1 MGDYV
6 VGGNWLTY
14 ATKRPLNITFKRKQN
29 PLHAKPEVISK
40 LKSPTKHAPKLEV
53 KSKLKSPAKAKP
65 SPPPRNPILRTDKHA
80 PPPANLKPKAPKL
93 KASDVTKSDQGD
105 CSGSEERDGSGSEEE
120 GDEEE
125 DEKEGDEEEDKEKG
139 DEEDDEEEGED
150 KEDAIVKDEEYEE
163 EEEEKVSEEE
173 EEEEEEEDIKDKRL
187 GRKNERRILKPS
199 FFKRQK
205 PCEEDDKGGKKEGS
219 KVVPSSFFH
228 AIRDAKV
235 SMKRFMEDIGFS
247 AFHSVN
253 IDTLPNR
260 SKFVVKRLLI
270 IKPYNFTLKQES
282 SRREDDEFLTS
293 YLFANVMVKKTHE
306 GIGKSLVVRRIH
318 EDTNIAELTGVI
330 FISPCPAISHD
341 PNTDSD
347 IYNGSIAF
355 LILLYLD
362 STKFDCVPIIRS
374 RPAIKNW
381 STKNM
386 RTRQDLEIE
395 DEAFVKLE
403 FYGEWSENET
413 VEAEGF
419 CEYASVLPHTD
430 KKIICE
436 MIEEKLSSI
445 SKEKAEVETLLRDAN
460 KEFLNDDNVKQ
471 LFEQYKGFF
480 KETVLLEEAN
490 AQKAPQNVKPK
501 PVVVNIK
508 EAAEKPKP
516 AENVKE
522 LAEKANELA
531 EKSQKAPQNV
541 KPKLAAVKTKEAVE
555 KPKPAA
561 ENVKELAEKP
571 KEPDGDDYQVGNI
584 DWVGEVRETSLI
596 EKPVKPVNSPYMC
609 RRIDVTARCKRV
621 EFVLGNSLFAMEG
634 DKYETVF
641 QSLGGYR
648 ELSSVRVNMETLAP
662 TLWIDANVIDCW
674 VALLNFEELAL
685 GYPTPTRHF
694 FPTGCIN
701 QGIIKGTL
709 TEEEQWKSFLDE
721 IKAQFKYE
729 PSSMSLSDFELVFF
743 PIYASNHFYV
753 VVFNIK
759 NPKTMVILDN
769 SDSGYMYASKYKEAC
784 DPLKKLFS
792 RYLKEQNHSSHEA
805 VAKMRPFI
813 PKLKWRTSNNHVDC
827 GRLRYK
833 IATKIMLHQFN
844 DVSNKMFDFAFTFET
859 NNTEQARV
867 SMIVDAIKNRN
878 NRDPPKQVKE
888 TDTANVVVGV
898 KEAVDQV
905 KEKGRRKK

>member
-1 MGDYV
+1 MGQDV
-6 VGGNWLTY
+6 RSARKAAKSEVQSSLKPSPVFGDA
-14 ATKRPLNITFKRKQN
+14 ATKRPLKITFKRKQN
-29 PLHAKPEVISK
+29 PLHAKPKVISK
-40 LKSPTKHAPKLEV
+40 LKSPTKHAPKPEV

-65 SPPPRNPILRTDKHA
+65 SPPPRNPILRAAKHA
-80 PPPANLKPKAPKL
+80 PPPANPKPKAPKL
-93 KASDVTKSDQGD
+93 KASDVTESDQGD
-105 CSGSEERDGSGSEEE
+105 GSGSEEGDGSGSEEE

-125 DEKEGDEEEDKEKG
+125 DEEEGDEEEDEEECDEEEDEENG
-139 DEEDDEEEGED
+139 DEEEDEGED
-150 KEDAIVKDEEYEE
+150 EEDAIVKDEEYEE
-163 EEEEKVSEEE
+163 EEENVSEEE
-173 EEEEEEEDIKDKRL
+173 EEEEEEDVKVKGNKR
-187 GRKNERRILKPS
+187 GRKGKGEVVMSKGKKIKVEDKEVEEKKRKKDSEPSSSEDEKPLK
-199 FFKRQK
+199 KK
-205 PCEEDDKGGKKEGS
+205 TKGGKKGKGPS
-219 KVVPSSFFH
+219 KPTKKVLSDNHIRREKFLSDYPPLLSRTVPSSFFH

-235 SMKRFMEDIGFS
+235 NMKRFMEDIGFS

-253 IDTLPNR
+253 IDMLPNR

-355 LILLYLD
+355 LI
-362 STKFDCVPIIRS
+362 
-374 RPAIKNW
+374 
-381 STKNM
+381 
-386 RTRQDLEIE
+386 
-395 DEAFVKLE
+395 
-403 FYGEWSENET
+403 
-413 VEAEGF
+413 
-419 CEYASVLPHTD
+419 
-430 KKIICE
+430 IICE

-460 KEFLNDDNVKQ
+460 KEFPNDDNVKQ

-480 KETVLLEEAN
+480 KETVLLEEAK

-501 PVVVNIK
+501 PAAVNTK

-522 LAEKANELA
+522 LAEKAKELA

-541 KPKLAAVKTKEAVE
+541 KPKPAAVKTKEAAE

-571 KEPDGDDYQVGNI
+571 KEPAGDDYQVVRAATVMKAEDRKEFEVESFTQWIEGNI

-621 EFVLGNSLFAMEG
+621 EFVLGNSLFAMDG

-648 ELSSVRVNMETLAP
+648 DLSSIVRVFAMIHMENYVGDAP
-662 TLWIDANVIDCW
+662 KNWEFGLC
-674 VALLNFEELAL
+674 EESD
-685 GYPTPTRHF
+685 
-694 FPTGCIN
+694 
-701 QGIIKGTL
+701 
-709 TEEEQWKSFLDE
+709 EQ
-721 IKAQFKYE
+721 I
-729 PSSMSLSDFELVFF
+729 SML
-743 PIYASNHFYV
+743 
-753 VVFNIK
+753 
-759 NPKTMVILDN
+759 
-769 SDSGYMYASKYKEAC
+769 
-784 DPLKKLFS
+784 
-792 RYLKEQNHSSHEA
+792 Q
-805 VAKMRPFI
+805 
-813 PKLKWRTSNNHVDC
+813 
-827 GRLRYK
+827 RLRYM

-844 DVSNKMFDFAFTFET
+844 AVSNKMFDFAFTFET

-867 SMIVDAIKNRN
+867 SMIVDAIKNMN

-905 KEKGRRKK
+905 KEKGRQKK